1 MNAKEHL
8 EKAIALNPEYS
19 HAYYNLGLLH
29 KKKGEG
35 APALENFQKAVSL
48 NKEFAEAECELAIA
62 LSDAGD
68 Y

>member
-29 KKKGEG
+29 KKKAKGTG
-35 APALENFQKAVSL
+35 FGK
-48 NKEFAEAECELAIA
+48 
-62 LSDAGD
+62 LSKKQFP
-68 Y
+68 